1 VPQLAELISS
11 NGETTNP
18 ARNLPSKKI
27 AECRL
32 GASGQQAVEKRY
44 AIMLASS
51 AGEFV
56 GQIADVYPVGN
67 DGSVI
72 TKDREGTLWKGDKIW
87 IGVRDADT
95 WKIRMEYV
103 N

>member
-1 VPQLAELISS
+1 LAELISS

-44 AIMLASS
+44 AIMFASS

-72 TKDREGTLWKGDKIW
+72 TKDREGTLWKGTKYGYAFATPIPGRSAWNTLID
-87 IGVRDADT
+87 R
-95 WKIRMEYV
+95 
-103 N
+103 